1 VDSHAIGKLSAGLR
15 KGELAEAQ
23 QWDVGAAVRS
33 IADSLAHTDSATSA
47 AEVRAAA
54 GILNKRLHY
63 DHTRMLAEAWQATR
77 GFDPTVTKHHAQALI
92 NLSALDA
99 AEALLKSGLA
109 QIKAPGAGAQAAG
122 EIPEYEGL
130 LGRTYKQRFVFTGDK
145 DMLVQATNQYLI
157 QYDSNPARPFWH
169 GINVAALLAR
179 EEREGLAP
187 RKDTSSAAVAGVVY
201 EQVVRLARAA
211 GADQWVAATASEA
224 CLALDRCDEAELWLY
239 RFLHH
244 PKAQPFDVESYAR
257 QVREIWQGDAAAAGG
272 TCPDRLAG
280 IMARHTLRT
289 QRRLT
294 VSAAAV
300 PELAKDPGALEKNF
314 SGEGM
319 FSLDALKRLLEVC
332 ASIGCVCNSRGERLG
347 TGFLVAGNSL
357 KDSFGAAPLFVTNAH
372 VISDTVAN
380 AIRLQDVRVN
390 FEVESALL
398 SDPKFYK
405 ATEVLFTSDPGDF
418 GVRRPDDGNLD
429 VTVVRLAGVGESFKG
444 LNAARELPLIDPKTK
459 AFVVGHP
466 RGSGLQISLHDS
478 VLLDIDDEERLLHYR
493 TPTDPGNSGSPV
505 FNRNWEVIAVH
516 HGGSAA
522 MPRLRGEGSYEANE
536 GVALS
541 AVRRKLNS

>member
-1 VDSHAIGKLSAGLR
+1 MDTRTVERLAAALR

-33 IADSLAHTDSATSA
+33 IADSLARKEAGVGA

-54 GILNKRLHY
+54 GILNKRLHF

-77 GFDPTVTKHHAQALI
+77 GFDPTITKHHAQALI

-109 QIKAPGAGAQAAG
+109 QIKAPGTGAQAAG

-145 DMLVQATNQYLI
+145 DMLVQATNQYLV
-157 QYDSNPARPFWH
+157 QYESNPARPFWH

-187 RKDTSSAAVAGVVY
+187 RKDISSAAVAGAVY
-201 EQVVRLARAA
+201 EHVVRLARTAA
-211 GADQWVAATASEA
+211 ADQWVAATASEA
-224 CLALDRCDEAELWLY
+224 GLALDRCDEAELWLY

-244 PKAQPFDVESYAR
+244 AKAQPFDVEAYAR
-257 QVREIWQGDAAAAGG
+257 QVREVWQGDATAGG
-272 TCPDRLAG
+272 SCADRLAG
-280 IMARHTLRT
+280 IMARHTVRT
-289 QRRLT
+289 QKRLT
-294 VSAAAV
+294 VSPADVA
-300 PELAKDPGALEKNF
+300 ELAKDPGALEKNF

-319 FSLDALKRLLEVC
+319 FSLDALKRLLDVC

-347 TGFLVAGNSL
+347 TGFLVPGSAL
-357 KDSFGAAPLFVTNAH
+357 KDSFGAGPLFVTNAH
-372 VISDTVAN
+372 VISDTVDN
-380 AIRLQDVRVN
+380 AVRLQDVRVT
-390 FEVESALL
+390 FEVESAALG
-398 SDPKFYK
+398 DPKFYK
-405 ATEVLFTSDPGDF
+405 ATEVLFTSVPGDF
-418 GVRRPDDGNLD
+418 GVRRADDGDLD
-429 VTVVRLAGVGESFKG
+429 VTVVRLAGLGESVKG
-444 LNAARELPLIDPKTK
+444 LNAARQLPLVDPKTK

-505 FNRNWEVIAVH
+505 FNRDWEVIAVH

-522 MPRLRGEGSYEANE
+522 MPRLRGDGSYEANE
-536 GVALS
+536 GIALS
-541 AVRRKLNS
+541 ALRRKLNA